1 MLSKFHDHRKT
12 WVLWFNFSFYVR
24 GKVVEYKKKMSYWS
38 LPRGIWTYLNI
49 TGVSKLKVMLFD
61 NVHMFC

>member
-49 TGVSKLKVMLFD
+49 LV
-61 NVHMFC
+61 